1 MNRGSVLIASVFG
14 SVANVVGAHKNGLRM
29 RMEQQTSTVLESK
42 DAIRLSVAYTYC
54 ALQQSCNAVA
64 PLLRVSSS
72 HRRFTQQG
80 CNSIAADLKRPT
92 RVGCTRH

>member
-1 MNRGSVLIASVFG
+1 MNRGSVLIASVLD
-14 SVANVVGAHKNGLRM
+14 SVANVVGTHKNGLRM
-29 RMEQQTSTVLESK
+29 RMEQQTSTGLRQ

-72 HRRFTQQG
+72 HRRFT
-80 CNSIAADLKRPT
+80 
-92 RVGCTRH
+92 